1 MIWVFLTT
9 FFVMATVMT
18 IMAVGV
24 MSGREPIKGSCGGIG
39 AIGIDQSCEICGGSP
54 QRCEEETR
62 GAEGRSARD
71 TARGAGNAG
80 FYDADKP

>member
-1 MIWVFLTT
+1 MLLAFLAT
-9 FFVMATVMT
+9 FVMMATVMA

-24 MSGREPIKGSCGGIG
+24 MAGREPIKGSCGGIG

-62 GAEGRSARD
+62 DADDGNRRDGARPA
-71 TARGAGNAG
+71 
-80 FYDADKP
+80 FYDADKT

>member
-9 FFVMATVMT
+9 FLVMATVMA

-24 MSGREPIKGSCGGIG
+24 MAGREPIKGSCGGIG

-62 GAEGRSARD
+62 DAGAASRKKTSKA
-71 TARGAGNAG
+71 A
-80 FYDADKP
+80 FYDADNT

>member
-9 FFVMATVMT
+9 FVVMATVMA

-24 MSGREPIKGSCGGIG
+24 MAGREPIKGSCGGIG

-62 GAEGRSARD
+62 GAGVAPRKEASKA
-71 TARGAGNAG
+71 A
-80 FYDADKP
+80 FYDADNT

>member
-9 FFVMATVMT
+9 FVVMATVMA

-24 MSGREPIKGSCGGIG
+24 MAGREPIKGSCGGIG

-62 GAEGRSARD
+62 DAAPRKKILKDA
-71 TARGAGNAG
+71 
-80 FYDADKP
+80 FYDADNT

>member
-1 MIWVFLTT
+1 MFWVFLAT
-9 FFVMATVMT
+9 FLVMVTVMA

-62 GAEGRSARD
+62 GNEGQAARD
-71 TARGAGNAG
+71 TAGVAGKAP
-80 FYDADKP
+80 FYNADKP